1 MILKL
6 LTRNNFRYRK
16 WKEDKEDVQILALTT
31 CSYEFTDARI
41 VILAIMEAS
50 PAE

>member
-16 WKEDKEDVQILALTT
+16 WKEDKEDVQIFVCFVYMFWVKEKLNKTT
-31 CSYEFTDARI
+31 KNVSMNAN
-41 VILAIMEAS
+41 
-50 PAE
+50 